1 MRKLIR
7 KILREDEWDF
17 IRDTEAKLVKGMYL
31 CSNNSK
37 KFASSHTVVTRV
49 DEGMVYTTDLKTSR
63 RFADPLRVIM
73 EWLKSGEM
81 RICDPL
87 NESNDMDWIENTNP
101 VPLSGHDIP
110 RKGEHLVCLP
120 GFSNSIDGHL
130 HLPYAGAGYEEGK
143 VITVDRV
150 SLTRSIDGQVNYDAG
165 HIVWPVGDRYEVI
178 WNNLYQKAMRFP
190 GIFSFALARI

>member
-17 IRDTEAKLVKGMYL
+17 VRDTEAKLVKGMYL

-49 DEGMVYTTDLKTSR
+49 AHSFSHPENSPAVMVYTTDLHTGNHYVDHLDSVM
-63 RFADPLRVIM
+63 A
-73 EWLKSGEM
+73 WLKSGEM

-110 RKGEHLVCLP
+110 RRGEHLICLP
-120 GFSNSIDGHL
+120 GFQNRPHSYQTT
-130 HLPYAGAGYEEGK
+130 LPYGGAGYEEGK

-150 SLTRSIDGQVNYDAG
+150 SGSPSIGYIIWPAG
-165 HIVWPVGDRYEVI
+165 GPNPGYSTD
-178 WNNLYQKAMRFP
+178 

>member
-7 KILREDEWDF
+7 KILREDE
-17 IRDTEAKLVKGMYL
+17 
-31 CSNNSK
+31 
-37 KFASSHTVVTRV
+37 
-49 DEGMVYTTDLKTSR
+49 
-63 RFADPLRVIM
+63 
-73 EWLKSGEM
+73 
-81 RICDPL
+81 
-87 NESNDMDWIENTNP
+87 SNDMDWIENTTP

-110 RKGEHLVCLP
+110 RRGEHLVCLP

-165 HIVWPVGDRYEVI
+165 HIVWPVGDRYEVKGVT
-178 WNNLYQKAMRFP
+178 QMGRFP